1 MKIEVVKYARIKH
14 PDNYF
19 YKVLINDVYKETFG
33 TEQEAIDYADKLFKN
48 NGSEII
54 NEETIKTYNNA
65 S

>member
-19 YKVLINDVYKETFG
+19 YKVLINDVYTETFG
-33 TEQEAIDYADKLFKN
+33 NEQEAIDYADKLFKN